1 MIMSPGKKECFINH
15 NIKTHSRCLCFLS
28 CVYPGCCVCQCACVC
43 YYVAFIVSACLSLCV
58 SACLSVCACVLLCYV
73 HVKCGRMVS
82 TVMFM
87 IH

>member
-1 MIMSPGKKECFINH
+1 MITSPGKRNVSSTITLRPTADVYAF
-15 NIKTHSRCLCFLS
+15 CLMS
-28 CVYPGCCVCQCACVC
+28 IPAAVSVSVSVC
-43 YYVAFIVSACLSLCV
+43 YYAAFILSACLSLCV

-87 IH
+87 IY